1 MAYYSS
7 LQYAMVNLAL
17 YTVIKWHCSKIL
29 KKKKILSA
37 AVFETFENMY
47 LYKVSSIC
55 FIFIKWNSITAMRE
69 MHFVPIEAI
78 AAH

>member
-17 YTVIKWHCSKIL
+17 YTVIKWHCNKIL
-29 KKKKILSA
+29 KKNFSS
-37 AVFETFENMY
+37 AVFQTFENMD